1 MSLYQYEKNVTVSL
15 ILSGEIVDLKIM
27 QSDLLRAFWTI
38 SPEQDLFQRMDL
50 CRNTADNI
58 NFYYETNSVNIK
70 DHFFQ

>member
-1 MSLYQYEKNVTVSL
+1 MNLYQYEKNVTVSL
-15 ILSGEIVDLKIM
+15 PFSGEIVDLKIM

-38 SPEQDLFQRMDL
+38 SQEQDLFQRMDL
-50 CRNTADNI
+50 CRNTANI